1 MPDVVLWGQGM
12 LMISGG
18 AAGYICCQGQTDVLM
33 ISGGQTDTVFATGC
47 VFYSSHTAYL
57 LRLFANSPCGLKH
70 ATAVAAS
77 VFVLTKASQCRLKSV
92 SGCPLL

>member
-1 MPDVVLWGQGM
+1 M
-12 LMISGG
+12 
-18 AAGYICCQGQTDVLM
+18 AGLP
-33 ISGGQTDTVFATGC
+33 DTVFVTSC

-77 VFVLTKASQCRLKSV
+77 VFVLTKASQCYLKSV
-92 SGCPLL
+92 SDMTLHAETQSKFREL